1 MKDQA
6 PIKRQP
12 ALVSFSKDHHF
23 GLLLVWKIRQ
33 GLNMAVSPD
42 RIANYVLYFFKEDL
56 DNHFKAEEA
65 LLFNSLPADDVLRI
79 QAEADHREINSLIAK
94 LSVQKQDASLL
105 QEFSDALE
113 KHIRFEERELFNH
126 LQNNIAPHD
135 LEVIGLRAPND
146 NRAID
151 EKWPDTFWKN

>member
-42 RIANYVLYFFKEDL
+42 RIVNYVLYFFKEDL

-65 LLFNSLPADDVLRI
+65 LLFSSLPAEDVLRI
-79 QAEADHREINSLIAK
+79 QAEADHQEINSLIAK

-105 QEFSDALE
+105 QEFADALE

-135 LEVIGLRAPND
+135 LEAIGLRMPND